1 MAFRTI
7 VVQVDNRKS
16 APARIDYA
24 CRLAVRDDAHL
35 IGICPIPFANL
46 AADFGAV
53 ATPEIIEVQ
62 RRYLAEDAERAKT
75 LFEEHVRRAGVRS
88 EWRNPEGHPATVL
101 AQAGRYADVVVAGQD
116 DPEDSAMSAPA
127 GLVEDLL
134 FAVGRPV
141 LTVPYIGAPETL
153 ATRVLVA
160 WNASREA
167 TRALNDAI
175 PLLKRAEKV
184 TVLSVNPRP
193 GDGGDGDVPS
203 ADICLHLARHGVKA
217 EAAQTQARDIDAGDV
232 ILSRAADEGADLI
245 VMGAYGHARL
255 REQILGGVTRTLLD
269 HMTVPVLMSH

>member
-7 VVQVDNRKS
+7 VVQADNRKS

-24 CRLAVRDDAHL
+24 CRLAARDDAHL

-53 ATPEIIEVQ
+53 ATPEIIELQ
-62 RRYLAEDAERAKT
+62 RRYLVEDAERAKSS
-75 LFEEHVRRAGVRS
+75 FEENARRAGVRT
-88 EWRNPEGHPATVL
+88 EWRQPEGHPSAIL
-101 AQAGRYADVVVAGQD
+101 AQTGRYADVVVVGQD
-116 DPEDSAMSAPA
+116 DPDDSAMSAPA
-127 GLVEDLL
+127 RLVEDLL

-141 LTVPYIGAPETL
+141 LAIPYIGAPETL

-167 TRALNDAI
+167 TRALNDAL
-175 PLLKRAEKV
+175 PLLKRAERV
-184 TVLSVNPRP
+184 TVLSVNPSP
-193 GDGGDGDVPS
+193 GDRGDGDVPS

-217 EAAQTQARDIDAGDV
+217 EAAQTQARDIEAGDV

-255 REQILGGVTRTLLD
+255 REQILGGVTRTLLG